1 MASVSLT
8 RVIEKMKLE
17 NLTPEIDV
25 KHVKI
30 TQPDINRPALQL
42 AGYFEHFDATR
53 LQIVGFVEYTYME
66 GMTDETRKEAY
77 EKLMAYDIPCIV
89 FSRDLKPDPIFLETA
104 IRHQIPLLSTKK
116 STSDFMSEIIRWLN
130 VKLAPCISVHG
141 VLVDVYGEGVLITGE
156 SGIGKSEAALE
167 LIRRGHRLVTDDVVE
182 LRKVSDDTLVG
193 SAPDIT
199 KHFIELRGI
208 GIVDVK
214 ALFGALSVKDTQ
226 TIDLVIRLE
235 DWDKDKEY
243 DRLGLEENYT
253 EYLGNKVVCHN
264 IPIRPGRNLAV
275 ICETAAIN
283 HRQKKM
289 GYNAAKELYTR
300 VQNSLAKD
308 VRRTRMMS
316 KYAFGVDVGGTT
328 VKLGLF
334 NDEGQVLDKWEIPTV
349 KDNGGEKVLPD
360 IAASIKNKMQEKSI
374 TAADLVGVGIGAP
387 GAVNAEGFMVNGA
400 VNIGWGSFDLAE
412 TLKKELDLPVTVKA
426 GNDANVAALG
436 EMWQG
441 GGKGYSNLVAV
452 TLGTGVGGGIIIDGR
467 ILTGTNGAGGEI
479 GHIHIEDN
487 ETEVCG
493 CKNKGCLEQY
503 ASATGITRLANRRL
517 AKDDAPSMLRGGE
530 ISAKTVFDAV
540 KAGDKVAIEIA
551 EQFGEYLGKGLAA
564 VASVV
569 DPQIFVIGGGVSKAG
584 DILFKYIEPS
594 YKRCAFGPCK
604 QTKFALAKL
613 GNDAGIYGAAAL
625 VLK

>member
-1 MASVSLT
+1 MKKTGKLLAALITALSLAMPVNAWADTKISSISLKIDSSIEAGDSSNDVEVTTSSRYCSVDDVEVTNEPSDEWKNGARPKIKVTLSSDGDAYFGTGINKSDISVS
-8 RVIEKMKLE
+8 
-17 NLTPEIDV
+17 
-25 KHVKI
+25 
-30 TQPDINRPALQL
+30 
-42 AGYFEHFDATR
+42 
-53 LQIVGFVEYTYME
+53 
-66 GMTDETRKEAY
+66 
-77 EKLMAYDIPCIV
+77 
-89 FSRDLKPDPIFLETA
+89 
-104 IRHQIPLLSTKK
+104 
-116 STSDFMSEIIRWLN
+116 
-130 VKLAPCISVHG
+130 
-141 VLVDVYGEGVLITGE
+141 
-156 SGIGKSEAALE
+156 
-167 LIRRGHRLVTDDVVE
+167 
-182 LRKVSDDTLVG
+182 
-193 SAPDIT
+193 
-199 KHFIELRGI
+199 
-208 GIVDVK
+208 
-214 ALFGALSVKDTQ
+214 
-226 TIDLVIRLE
+226 
-235 DWDKDKEY
+235 
-243 DRLGLEENYT
+243 
-253 EYLGNKVVCHN
+253 
-264 IPIRPGRNLAV
+264 
-275 ICETAAIN
+275 
-283 HRQKKM
+283 
-289 GYNAAKELYTR
+289 
-300 VQNSLAKD
+300 
-308 VRRTRMMS
+308 
-316 KYAFGVDVGGTT
+316 
-328 VKLGLF
+328 
-334 NDEGQVLDKWEIPTV
+334 
-349 KDNGGEKVLPD
+349 
-360 IAASIKNKMQEKSI
+360 
-374 TAADLVGVGIGAP
+374 
-387 GAVNAEGFMVNGA
+387 
-400 VNIGWGSFDLAE
+400 
-412 TLKKELDLPVTVKA
+412 

-517 AKDDAPSMLRGGE
+517 AKDDAPSILRGGE

-604 QTKFALAKL
+604 QAKFALAEL